1 MNGSSLG
8 GAGMA
13 TSKQPG
19 GASPSNASTM
29 SSGRAISAT
38 SLGALEGERGQRA
51 LPHDHG
57 MDELDRDVPR
67 VRPRRRRLPDREQPA
82 SGEEPVRHLRA
93 ETRDVFRLRGEE
105 RAIGLGAGGEEIRR
119 RRHAGAPALVVS
131 ATSQSRTAS
140 IPSPVRALTSIR
152 GTPGWTPSRW

>member
-8 GAGMA
+8 GAGIA

-38 SLGALEGERGQRA
+38 SSARSKASAGSARFPTITGWTNSTATCRA
-51 LPHDHG
+51 SDRAAGDSPTASSLPAG
-57 MDELDRDVPR
+57 K
-67 VRPRRRRLPDREQPA
+67 
-82 SGEEPVRHLRA
+82 EPVRHLRA
-93 ETRDVFRLRGEE
+93 ETRDVSASAAKNARLASV
-105 RAIGLGAGGEEIRR
+105 RAARR
-119 RRHAGAPALVVS
+119 SAAACHAGAPALVVS
-131 ATSQSRTAS
+131 ATSQSRTSS